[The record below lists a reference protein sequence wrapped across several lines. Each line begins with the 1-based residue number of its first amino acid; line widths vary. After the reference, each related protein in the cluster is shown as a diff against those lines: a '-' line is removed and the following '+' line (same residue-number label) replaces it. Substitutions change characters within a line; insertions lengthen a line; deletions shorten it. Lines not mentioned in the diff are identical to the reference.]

1 MSSLYYFSSTD
12 PANYGTVYGKIT
24 PLVAQPVQV
33 RVSSIQYQ
41 ANFSITTKED
51 YIEFDNEKKYYFNE
65 SGFYLVDYLPYVIN
79 RIVDNTCEIEL
90 LDIGLLRIRSSTYQK
105 ITNASHRIKLLM
117 GLYHTSFPI
126 DISDWFVSPS
136 VPLTNYG
143 NMLFLTSN
151 IPSIVGLSG
160 KNKEEY
166 RSIVYKGSD
175 FLYPGIAVNSRTP
188 GPIVVSKSDALSDL
202 KFQLVDFMMEPV
214 ILHSSLYITF
224 EVFYSIIPTPMLPTS

>member
-1 MSSLYYFSSTD
+1 
-12 PANYGTVYGKIT
+12 
-24 PLVAQPVQV
+24 
-33 RVSSIQYQ
+33 
-41 ANFSITTKED
+41 
-51 YIEFDNEKKYYFNE
+51 
-65 SGFYLVDYLPYVIN
+65 
-79 RIVDNTCEIEL
+79 
-90 LDIGLLRIRSSTYQK
+90 
-105 ITNASHRIKLLM
+105 M

-151 IPSIVGLSG
+151 IPSIVGISG